1 MSGNTFWD
9 RLQPVLEQRHGAV
22 YYDPDHYVVLLKVQ
36 ASYLPY
42 EHFLH
47 FLQTIEQL
55 AEQQP
60 VEVMIFDKS
69 SLKIFHQPS
78 MEWYHVVW
86 KENMHGKG
94 LRTYRKILPPDPLF
108 KESVRIGRDRIE
120 RENPGF
126 RIEKFD
132 IRYAGSLEEA
142 WAEVVARTPNSSNP
156 S

>member
-9 RLQPVLEQRHGAV
+9 RLQPVLEQRHGAI
-22 YYDPDHYVVLLKVQ
+22 YYDPDHRVVLLK
-36 ASYLPY
+36 ARSSYLPY
-42 EHFLH
+42 EQFLH

-55 AEQQP
+55 AERQP

-86 KENMHGKG
+86 KENMHRKG
-94 LRTYRKILPPDPLF
+94 LRVYRKILPADPLF
-108 KESVRIGRDRIE
+108 KESVRIGRERIE

-126 RIEKFD
+126 QIAKFD
-132 IRYAGSLEEA
+132 IRYADSLELA
-142 WAEVVARTPNSSNP
+142 WAEVTARTPNGSNP
-156 S
+156 G

>member
-1 MSGNTFWD
+1 MSGITFWD
-9 RLQPVLEQRHGAV
+9 RFHPVLEHRHGAI
-22 YYDPDHYVVLLKVQ
+22 YYDPEHRVVLLKAR

-55 AEQQP
+55 AERQP
-60 VEVMIFDKS
+60 VEAMIFDKS

-86 KENMHGKG
+86 KENMYQKG
-94 LRTYRKILPPDPLF
+94 LRIYRKVLPPDPLF
-108 KESVRIGRDRIE
+108 KESVRIGRERIE

-126 RIEKFD
+126 QIGKFD
-132 IRYAGSLEEA
+132 IRYADSLQEA
-142 WAEVVARTPNSSNP
+142 WAEVTARTPNGNNP
-156 S
+156 M